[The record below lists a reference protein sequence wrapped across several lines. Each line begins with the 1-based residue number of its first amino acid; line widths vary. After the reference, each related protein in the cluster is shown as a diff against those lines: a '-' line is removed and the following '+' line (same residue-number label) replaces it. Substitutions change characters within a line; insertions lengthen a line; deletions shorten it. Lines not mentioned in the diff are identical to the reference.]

1 MKKPARQCKTN
12 ATVKI
17 HEDATKNK
25 KSRVQGL
32 FSITLS
38 RHTNALN
45 KIDYSDLE
53 QNSDDLIVIKRKKLK
68 IHGTQLKMFK
78 EQNWSTEHIY
88 KHAKAALAK
97 RRVAIPTETIQRATD
112 LQIKQL
118 AEKEYERIGE
128 LQSALIGRANS
139 GRCYLEEKRKRSTLQ
154 RRREARKKIEKII
167 DEGPINHQMP
177 IEDVRWRIEVNPST
191 SVYFNESQEL
201 YKPNSNLVFKHTS
214 TNKSTMEGS
223 YRMQLR
229 VNAEIEQEEELT
241 CHCVD
246 VCGDLCPC
254 SGLRKIIREGP
265 LSDPNRVR
273 HYSCSTNCKCRGK
286 CAISFPEPPKGGT
299 EIMLHHL
306 TEKDFCVRAKQYF
319 GQGEAVVEMTGEYVV
334 SSSISDED
342 TYALDVVYDTDKYQ
356 LAAIIDTNKK
366 QKSVK
371 KYPPFVNKKYTSS
384 ILELHETPLSLN
396 PRYVGNVGRF
406 VSSSCMGNVKLNFV
420 HTAGFNPGNI
430 RVIFTS
436 TMPIF
441 PSQEVTFRYSDEYI
455 IKQLG
460 DCCKCASL
468 CCITNRALYPF
479 VTLDDLQRM
488 NRKIQDMHFDEFI
501 KNTAAPQLHRYS
513 TRFAVQSSN
522 TDTH

>member
-1 MKKPARQCKTN
+1 MPPLKYMNGFFLA
-12 ATVKI
+12 
-17 HEDATKNK
+17 
-25 KSRVQGL
+25 L
-32 FSITLS
+32 FSND
-38 RHTNALN
+38 R
-45 KIDYSDLE
+45 
-53 QNSDDLIVIKRKKLK
+53 NSKATRNF
-68 IHGTQLKMFK
+68 FK
-78 EQNWSTEHIY
+78 C
-88 KHAKAALAK
+88 KALAK

-265 LSDPNRVR
+265 LTAENDAEKRSLKSTIVAINKLIFQLQMSWQMCNLVSRTSKRR
-273 HYSCSTNCKCRGK
+273 H
-286 CAISFPEPPKGGT
+286 
-299 EIMLHHL
+299 
-306 TEKDFCVRAKQYF
+306 
-319 GQGEAVVEMTGEYVV
+319 
-334 SSSISDED
+334 
-342 TYALDVVYDTDKYQ
+342 
-356 LAAIIDTNKK
+356 
-366 QKSVK
+366 
-371 KYPPFVNKKYTSS
+371 
-384 ILELHETPLSLN
+384 
-396 PRYVGNVGRF
+396 
-406 VSSSCMGNVKLNFV
+406 
-420 HTAGFNPGNI
+420 
-430 RVIFTS
+430 
-436 TMPIF
+436 
-441 PSQEVTFRYSDEYI
+441 
-455 IKQLG
+455 
-460 DCCKCASL
+460 
-468 CCITNRALYPF
+468 
-479 VTLDDLQRM
+479 
-488 NRKIQDMHFDEFI
+488 
-501 KNTAAPQLHRYS
+501 
-513 TRFAVQSSN
+513 
-522 TDTH
+522 

>member
-1 MKKPARQCKTN
+1 
-12 ATVKI
+12 
-17 HEDATKNK
+17 
-25 KSRVQGL
+25 
-32 FSITLS
+32 
-38 RHTNALN
+38 
-45 KIDYSDLE
+45 
-53 QNSDDLIVIKRKKLK
+53 
-68 IHGTQLKMFK
+68 
-78 EQNWSTEHIY
+78 
-88 KHAKAALAK
+88 
-97 RRVAIPTETIQRATD
+97 
-112 LQIKQL
+112 
-118 AEKEYERIGE
+118 
-128 LQSALIGRANS
+128 
-139 GRCYLEEKRKRSTLQ
+139 
-154 RRREARKKIEKII
+154 
-167 DEGPINHQMP
+167 MP

-229 VNAEIEQEEELT
+229 VNAEIEQEEEVQNFKK
-241 CHCVD
+241 C
-246 VCGDLCPC
+246 
-254 SGLRKIIREGP
+254 
-265 LSDPNRVR
+265 
-273 HYSCSTNCKCRGK
+273 CKCRGK